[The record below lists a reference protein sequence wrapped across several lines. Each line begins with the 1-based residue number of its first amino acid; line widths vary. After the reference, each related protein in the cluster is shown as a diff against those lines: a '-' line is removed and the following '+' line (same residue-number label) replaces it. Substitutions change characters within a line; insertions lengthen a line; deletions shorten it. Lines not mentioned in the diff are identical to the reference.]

1 MAKMKIYQSQLGV
14 KSPNV
19 PQIGQTLSQPF
30 ELATYLGASVSKI
43 GQTVQNIRDKR
54 KDTQAINESRK
65 IIKEIDLD
73 IKRKFDGFENA
84 TDIGEILNFYKSTD
98 YRNYKKN
105 VRWKGKRVKKLVAD
119 YIYKKQIQYG
129 DKLHTAITVNHG
141 AETKAV
147 HEDELRQIK
156 FDMSAND
163 QITKGFGYKD
173 YISWFNNPLNKEKY
187 TAEEF
192 ARLKRDT
199 LAEARQLQ
207 LMFRTK
213 NNPMEFLKNMDQI
226 LKDFPEFDNK
236 DSKRILKKAA
246 TDSFVSKQIANDF
259 DTVQAEKANTTQKI
273 HNFAEVVKRL
283 NNKND
288 PNYLLQIPTLDDIN
302 DLWKLDQINSVQHA
316 ALTEFYS
323 NENKVSDARL
333 IDMINAQLAMAKS
346 VEDIDILERQ
356 INFDQEFMLK
366 LNIYDYAGF
375 KEIFEKYKGDQPGML
390 KNGHYLDKLRTNLGK
405 MENSVGYQLGK
416 SQSEGKNQLT
426 RIDGLKMY
434 NDLIRNNVAP
444 ADAYVQVLDA
454 FKTRITLPTIYEI
467 VQPTSIKIFEPPD
480 ENAIKDPA
488 KWFEDKRIEVLEKF
502 KQGLDHDTFKR
513 DLDAIDVIEDYFK
526 VRQSIEDT
534 AFAFSPDQTSTKEAA
549 TGK

>member
-1 MAKMKIYQSQLGV
+1 MAKMKIYQSELGV

-43 GQTVQNIRDKR
+43 GQTIQDIRNQR
-54 KDTQAINESRK
+54 KDTQAQNEAQK

-73 IKRKFDGFENA
+73 IKRKFDSFQNA
-84 TDIGEILNFYKSTD
+84 TDIGVISDFYKSTD
-98 YRNYKKN
+98 FRNYKKN
-105 VRWKGKRVKKLVAD
+105 VRFKGKRVKKLVAD
-119 YIYKKQIQYG
+119 HIYRKQIQYG

-147 HEDELRQIK
+147 HDDQRRQII

-163 QITKGFGYKD
+163 QITRGFGYKD

-375 KEIFEKYKGDQPGML
+375 KEIFDKYKGDQPGML

>member
-1 MAKMKIYQSQLGV
+1 MAKMKIYQSELGV

-43 GQTVQNIRDKR
+43 GQTIQDIRNQR
-54 KDTQAINESRK
+54 KDTQAQNEAQK

-73 IKRKFDGFENA
+73 IKRKFDSFQNA
-84 TDIGEILNFYKSTD
+84 TDIGVISDFYKSTD
-98 YRNYKKN
+98 FRNYKKN
-105 VRWKGKRVKKLVAD
+105 VRFKGKRVKQLVAD
-119 YIYKKQIQYG
+119 YIFKEQIQYG

-147 HEDELRQIK
+147 HDDQRRQII

-163 QITKGFGYKD
+163 QITRGFGYKD